1 MLSLTGLNQKS
12 TYGLMVKRLRRCPLT
27 AESAVRF
34 RMGLPKK
41 REANTSGVG
50 FAFFVAPERNLRGNL
65 LPSFVFAS
73 ANLAEGF
80 PLAGNGKFRKWLQ
93 AKSIWNLRGNLLPS
107 FVNLPQGKFLP
118 RDSRLRETANS
129 AWGYGMITKSFW
141 SPRGKRG
148 LPSSVSLPQSRKTF
162 FTKEHNSSAFLWVIR
177 LTFPKSYYIIET

>member
-41 REANTSGVG
+41 RRQRLLASFFCSPCKESTRQTR
-50 FAFFVAPERNLRGNL
+50 FAVVRIR
-65 LPSFVFAS
+65 V

-80 PLAGNGKFRKWLQ
+80 PLAGNGKFRME
-93 AKSIWNLRGNLLPS
+93 LRYDYK
-107 FVNLPQGKFLP
+107 KFL
-118 RDSRLRETANS
+118 ES
-129 AWGYGMITKSFW
+129 ARQTRFAVVRIRASESCRGIPACGKQQIPQMITNKKHLESTRQTRFAVV
-141 SPRGKRG
+141 RQFAAR
-148 LPSSVSLPQSRKTF
+148 QF
-162 FTKEHNSSAFLWVIR
+162 FTKEHNSSAFLWIIR

>member
-1 MLSLTGLNQKS
+1 MLSLTSLNQKS

-50 FAFFVAPERNLRGNL
+50 FAFFVAPERNLRG
-65 LPSFVFAS
+65 
-73 ANLAEGF
+73 
-80 PLAGNGKFRKWLQ
+80 K
-93 AKSIWNLRGNLLPS
+93 RGLPS

-129 AWGYGMITKSFW
+129 ANDYNQKAFEIYAATCCRHSYYFRVSESCRRIPACGKRQIPQMITNKKYLERTRQLVAVVRQFAARQI
-141 SPRGKRG
+141 PHGAT
-148 LPSSVSLPQSRKTF
+148 V
-162 FTKEHNSSAFLWVIR
+162 
-177 LTFPKSYYIIET
+177 

>member
-65 LPSFVFAS
+65 LPSFVFAP

-80 PLAGNGKFRKWLQ
+80 PHAGNGKFRME
-93 AKSIWNLRGNLLPS
+93 LRYDYKKFLESARQTRFAVVRQFAARQIPQMITNKKYLERTRQSVSS
-107 FVNLPQGKFLP
+107 FVNLPQGNFLP
-118 RDSRLRETANS
+118 KN
-129 AWGYGMITKSFW
+129 
-141 SPRGKRG
+141 
-148 LPSSVSLPQSRKTF
+148 
-162 FTKEHNSSAFLWVIR
+162 
-177 LTFPKSYYIIET
+177 IIHRHFCG

>member
-65 LPSFVFAS
+65 LPSFV
-73 ANLAEGF
+73 LF
-80 PLAGNGKFRKWLQ
+80 PRQ
-93 AKSIWNLRGNLLPS
+93 RI
-107 FVNLPQGKFLP
+107 LP
-118 RDSRLRETANS
+118 RGSRLRETANS
-129 AWGYGMITKSFW
+129 ANDYKQKVFGTYAATCCRRSYYFRVSESCRGI
-141 SPRGKRG
+141 PACGKRQIPHG
-148 LPSSVSLPQSRKTF
+148 AIV
-162 FTKEHNSSAFLWVIR
+162 
-177 LTFPKSYYIIET
+177 

>member
-50 FAFFVAPERNLRGNL
+50 FAFFVAPKRNVRGNKVAVVRIRVSESCRGI
-65 LPSFVFAS
+65 PAC
-73 ANLAEGF
+73 
-80 PLAGNGKFRKWLQ
+80 GKRQ
-93 AKSIWNLRGNLLPS
+93 I
-107 FVNLPQGKFLP
+107 PQ
-118 RDSRLRETANS
+118 
-129 AWGYGMITKSFW
+129 MITSKKHLKSTRQTMFAVV
-141 SPRGKRG
+141 RQFAAR
-148 LPSSVSLPQSRKTF
+148 QF
-162 FTKEHNSSAFLWVIR
+162 FTKEHNSSAFLWIIR

>member
-1 MLSLTGLNQKS
+1 MLLLTGLNQKS

-41 REANTSGVG
+41 RRQRLLAS
-50 FAFFVAPERNLRGNL
+50 FFLQ
-65 LPSFVFAS
+65 
-73 ANLAEGF
+73 
-80 PLAGNGKFRKWLQ
+80 PL
-93 AKSIWNLRGNLLPS
+93 
-107 FVNLPQGKFLP
+107 QGTYAATCCRRSYSRQRILP
-118 RDSRLRETANS
+118 RDSRLRETANSVNDYNQKVFEIYAANDVCRRPSVCRKANS

-162 FTKEHNSSAFLWVIR
+162 FN
-177 LTFPKSYYIIET
+177 

>member
-41 REANTSGVG
+41 RRQRLLASFFCSPCKERTRQRSCRRSYSRQRILPRGSRLRETAN
-50 FAFFVAPERNLRGNL
+50 
-65 LPSFVFAS
+65 S
-73 ANLAEGF
+73 ANDYKQKVFGTYA
-80 PLAGNGKFRKWLQ
+80 ATCCRRSYSRQ
-93 AKSIWNLRGNLLPS
+93 RI
-107 FVNLPQGKFLP
+107 LP
-118 RDSRLRETANS
+118 RGSRMRETANS

-148 LPSSVSLPQSRKTF
+148 LPSFVFASANLAEGLTHAGNGKFRK
-162 FTKEHNSSAFLWVIR
+162 
-177 LTFPKSYYIIET
+177 